1 MESWPSLLEEKLKE
15 VGGMQDTEPEP
26 ECCRKRSR
34 LPLTGRGDCFL
45 WGLGQD

>member
-1 MESWPSLLEEKLKE
+1 MESWSSLLEEQLKE

-34 LPLTGRGDCFL
+34 LPLRRRGR
-45 WGLGQD
+45 